1 MSQPTPLALTKP
13 RRSLRGILWRY
24 SIALIALFL
33 LLGGVILY
41 FTLAT
46 QRSLEQSVRDAR
58 PVLLLEE
65 SKSLIDQ
72 ALFLLNSFGRR
83 MDESSTR
90 SQEFQLRLVGRLLPI
105 HSALEVNL
113 REFED
118 YMNSLSPDDP
128 LATEVTRLWALQR
141 ALTEAMAGI
150 IQNANRGNW
159 GQVDSLIRHFNALYR
174 DYNNAYNF
182 LLFHLEERQERSRE
196 RIQRYLTYSALYPWA
211 FVALSTILVL
221 GFATFLIRRLVSPI
235 EYMAQGMLR
244 FAEGDLSFRFPDP
257 GDRDDE
263 VSYLM
268 RAFNAMAQSIQEA
281 QYRLEHQVEERTFD
295 LQRRMTQI
303 QTAADIGRLVTS
315 IRDLDELLER
325 TVRLIAERF
334 GYYHVGVFL
343 VDQTGLWIE
352 LRAASSESGRQLLK
366 RGLRLRIGQ
375 EGIVGLVARTG
386 HPKVVLDVAA
396 EPAYKFISEL
406 SLTRSEMALPLRV
419 GDRILGVLDI
429 QSTEPHAFSPADVT
443 TMRIVADQLAVAI
456 DNARLLQEMQ
466 RALESLRWA
475 HRQLAAQGWKEYLQI
490 APAHAYRLDATGHF
504 EALRLQDSRDGTQP
518 LSGAPGYEVQ
528 IPITVRGLRVA
539 MLVLRRLDRP
549 WSASERA
556 FLEVLSQRLGLALE
570 SARLFQMSQRRSHWL
585 QGVVELS
592 QSIRLQAEEDL
603 LNTFVQEAQSRF
615 GLWRVAVYLQLPDRA
630 GVALRAVAGDS
641 AETLRR
647 EGHQVTAQDRD
658 PIAHVLRQGQWLFL
672 PTPEAQ
678 QPYGN
683 TAPVASGL
691 SRLIVPLRSQDEILG
706 VVDMHAA
713 VPQAFLASDLPM
725 LQLLAD
731 ALSIALANTRLVA
744 GLQRLLQEH
753 QILQQGLTQ
762 ITLAHTMDEALRKA
776 AQILQMMDPLQT
788 VAVYQVHQDLEDN
801 LDRVVAAGVDA
812 ATMWP
817 DQIPLDAAGV
827 LSQAARE
834 RQALWWV
841 QLAWEHDAPV
851 GQRAFMAVPIV
862 YGERL
867 WGLLALSHVR
877 ADGYHVGSWELLQSF
892 ASTLAGIL
900 TNLELLDEVQARSEQ
915 LQTLYEFSSTLAR
928 HTKIFD
934 LLDES
939 TQFFVRIFRA
949 SHAAVF
955 FFDGSPPKN
964 ITLVAWASSET
975 TDTPPRFTSLPA
987 DSLPLERILEA
998 NRPVVWLEDAIQT
1011 LPKPWREFIQRY
1023 DIRSVVVAPL
1033 NLTRGA
1039 IGLVFLMYP
1048 NPMPDFDKT
1057 DRSLLDQMLSQ
1068 LSLAVQTANLLA
1080 QLERWAKRERL
1091 IREITVKL
1099 RSTTD
1104 PYQMIQ
1110 IAIQELRRAL
1120 GASKAQL
1127 LFIQTPTA
1135 PSPTPPGAGEVAE
1148 PPDPASWL
1156 DMDLEDIPPP
1166 KPSDAAKG

>member
-1 MSQPTPLALTKP
+1 MSQSPSLALAKP
-13 RRSLRGILWRY
+13 RRSLRRVLWRY
-24 SIALIALFL
+24 SSALIILFL
-33 LLGGVILY
+33 LLGGVSLY
-41 FTLAT
+41 FATAT
-46 QRSLEQSVRDAR
+46 QHSLEQSVRDAR

-65 SKSLIDQ
+65 SKSLIEQ
-72 ALFLLNSFGRR
+72 ALFLVNSFNRR
-83 MDESSTR
+83 VDEAPPQSNDLR
-90 SQEFQLRLVGRLLPI
+90 LRLVARLLPI
-105 HSALEVNL
+105 HTALEVNL
-113 REFED
+113 REFEK
-118 YMNSLSPDDP
+118 YMNELPADDP
-128 LATEVTRLWALQR
+128 LAEEVTRLWALHR
-141 ALTEAMAGI
+141 AMTETLAGI

-159 GQVDSLIRHFNALYR
+159 NQVEALIRHFNALYR
-174 DYNNAYNF
+174 DYNNAYNY
-182 LLFHLEERQERSRE
+182 LLFHLEERQEQSRA
-196 RIQRYLTYSALYPWA
+196 RIQRYLTYSKIYPWA
-211 FVALSTILVL
+211 FVVLSIVLVL
-221 GFATFLIRRLVSPI
+221 GFAAFLIRRLVAPI
-235 EYMAQGMLR
+235 ETMAQGMLR
-244 FAEGDLSFRFPDP
+244 FAEGEMSFRFPDP

-263 VSYLM
+263 VAYLM
-268 RAFNAMAQSIQEA
+268 RAFNAMAQRIQEA
-281 QYRLEHQVEERTFD
+281 QYNLEHQVEERTFD

-352 LRAASSESGRQLLK
+352 LRAASSESGQQLLR

-386 HPKVVLDVAA
+386 HPKVVLDVTA
-396 EPAYKFISEL
+396 EPAYKYLPEL

-419 GDRILGVLDI
+419 GERILGVLDI
-429 QSTEPHAFSPADVT
+429 QSTEPQAFSPADVT

-475 HRQLAAQGWKEYLQI
+475 HRQLAAQGWQEYLQV
-490 APAHAYRLDATGHF
+490 APARAYRLDATGHF
-504 EALRLQDSRDGTQP
+504 EALRLTDERGTRASLAQ
-518 LSGAPGYEVQ
+518 PGYEIE

-539 MLVLRRLDRP
+539 VLALRRMDRP

-615 GLWRVAVYLQLPDRA
+615 GLWRVAVYLQQADRA
-630 GVALRAVAGDS
+630 GVALRAVAGEGAD
-641 AETLRR
+641 ELQRH
-647 EGHQVTAQDRD
+647 GHQVSPKDRD
-658 PIAHVLRQGQWLFL
+658 PIAYVLQRGQWLFL

-678 QPYGN
+678 EPYGN
-683 TAPVASGL
+683 TATVEPGPA
-691 SRLIVPLRSQDEILG
+691 RLIVPLRTQDDFLG

-713 VPQAFLASDLPM
+713 APHAFLASDLPM
-725 LQLLAD
+725 LQLVAD
-731 ALSIALANTRLVA
+731 ALSIALANTRLVS

-762 ITLAHTMDEALRKA
+762 ITLSYAIDEAMRKA
-776 AQILQMMDPLQT
+776 AQILQMMDPMQA
-788 VAVYQVHQDLEDN
+788 VAVYQVEQDLEDQ
-801 LDRVVAAGVDA
+801 LTRVVAGGMDA
-812 ATMWP
+812 KTLWP
-817 DQIPLDAAGV
+817 KTVPLDAGGMLA
-827 LSQAARE
+827 QAARE

-841 QLAWEHDAPV
+841 QVRWEEDAPV
-851 GQRAFMAVPIV
+851 GERAFVAVPIV

-867 WGLLALSHVR
+867 WGVLALSHPQP
-877 ADGYHVGSWELLQSF
+877 DGYHVGSWELLQSF

-900 TNLELLDEVQARSEQ
+900 TNLELLDEIQARSDQ

-928 HTKIFD
+928 HTKLFD

-939 TQFFVRIFRA
+939 ARFFVRIFRA
-949 SHAAVF
+949 RHAGIF
-955 FFDGSPPKN
+955 FFDETPPN
-964 ITLVAWASSET
+964 HITLVAWSSEQAQAE
-975 TDTPPRFTSLPA
+975 PPRFLALPA
-987 DSLPLERILEA
+987 DALPLDQILRA
-998 NRPVVWLEDAIQT
+998 QRPVAWLEDAIRT
-1011 LPKPWREFIQRY
+1011 LPEPWQDFIQRY
-1023 DIRSVVVAPL
+1023 DIHSLVVAPL
-1033 NLTRGA
+1033 MLAGKA
-1039 IGLVFLMYP
+1039 VGLVFLMYP
-1048 NPMPDFDKT
+1048 NPMPDFDQT
-1057 DRSLLDQMLSQ
+1057 DRHLFDQMLSQ

-1104 PYQMIQ
+1104 PYEMIR
-1110 IAIQELRRAL
+1110 IAVQELRRAL
-1120 GASKAQL
+1120 GAEKAQL
-1127 LFIQTPTA
+1127 LFVQVPQTSAPATA
-1135 PSPTPPGAGEVAE
+1135 PTESAQASTSPWFQV
-1148 PPDPASWL
+1148 
-1156 DMDLEDIPPP
+1156 DLEDIPPP
-1166 KPSDAAKG
+1166 KPSESAAG